1 MPSSV
6 NRSNTPLLC
15 LLVVAVIA
23 LGSAYGSQYFGGLQP
38 CKLCLYQRWPWW
50 TIFSLAGLTP
60 VLPVSV
66 EMTNRMLIL
75 IGIVL
80 IVGCAIAFYQT
91 GIEQKW
97 WPGPAT
103 CSGVEELPKT
113 LSELH
118 LNLQRSTPTRCDKIP
133 WSFMGVSMAGYNAIA
148 SGTTSIF
155 ALVIGLKRN

>member
-6 NRSNTPLLC
+6 SRSNTLLLC
-15 LLVVAVIA
+15 LLVVAVTA

-50 TIFSLAGLTP
+50 TVFSLAGLTS

-91 GIEQKW
+91 GIEQK
-97 WPGPAT
+97 
-103 CSGVEELPKT
+103 
-113 LSELH
+113 LSLIH
-118 LNLQRSTPTRCDKIP
+118 I
-133 WSFMGVSMAGYNAIA
+133 
-148 SGTTSIF
+148 
-155 ALVIGLKRN
+155 